1 MFRKGTSLR
10 LIVYDAKLVCD
21 RFLDSV
27 KYTET
32 LTIFDSISMLHFF
45 TPELVYRL
53 AEHFRF
59 WHRWINTLVL
69 TLDTFL
75 MTYMLINPSL
85 LITGL
90 KLCREEIPNI
100 LESFSQRHNTR
111 VTCDC
116 NLSLANLFTFLQTGG
131 I

>member
-1 MFRKGTSLR
+1 MT
-10 LIVYDAKLVCD
+10 D
-21 RFLDSV
+21 FLDSV

-32 LTIFDSISMLHFF
+32 LTIFDSISMLHIF
-45 TPELVYRL
+45 TAELVYRL

-69 TLDTFL
+69 TLDTFQLQIETFL
-75 MTYMLINPSL
+75 MTRVLINPSL

-116 NLSLANLFTFLQTGG
+116 NLSLANLFAFLQTGG